1 MDFYLVE
8 ELLIYGELIM
18 SQFIFV
24 ETELPGVI
32 VINPTVFGDARGYFM
47 ETYQKDLFVK
57 AGITKDF
64 VQDNESSSSKGV
76 LRGLHFQMNHPQGK
90 LIRVTKGQVFDV
102 AVDCR
107 PNSET
112 FGKWTGVVLDEEK
125 KNMFY
130 VPEGFAHGF
139 LVLSVMAEF
148 VYKCTDFYDP
158 TSEGGIP
165 WDDPTVGVEWPE
177 LDVPFRTSER
187 DKKHTPFKDQAFE
200 FFEKY

>member
-139 LVLSVMAEF
+139 LVLSDMAEF

-165 WDDPTVGVEWPE
+165 WDDPTVGV
-177 LDVPFRTSER
+177 
-187 DKKHTPFKDQAFE
+187 
-200 FFEKY
+200 